1 MKQERSSRRSGSG
14 RPLLVLHGG
23 PAVNDYGDWFAGELA
38 GWDALRYTKRG
49 VAPSVTDG
57 PFTIEQHVSDALAV
71 LDQPRV
77 DAATVLGHSWGG
89 YLAMQLAA
97 REPGRVSAL
106 VLAETLGAVGD
117 GGLAVSALS

>member
-23 PAVNDYGDWFAGELA
+23 PGVNDYGDWFAGELA

-106 VLAETLGAVGD
+106 VLAETLGAVG
-117 GGLAVSALS
+117 